1 MLKHDHLEERSRQLT
16 QEVAKLRHEI
26 EVLKKANRDL
36 YLALTTTAEHGD
48 IIESQ
53 LQEANERLKVEVEE
67 RRRTAA
73 TLQALV
79 EIISRR
85 KADLEIVVKTIME
98 HGDVMDTQ
106 WAQKLSEMNEIATL
120 DGLTQIPNR
129 RRFDQHLQYQWKQMV
144 REQAS
149 LSMILCD
156 IDHFK
161 QYNDAYG
168 HLAGDQCL
176 QTVANALAQCVNRPS
191 DLVARFGGEE
201 FAAIL
206 PQTSLKGAVRVAARM
221 QAELAALQIPH
232 LSSLVSPYVTL
243 SIGVASI
250 IPTGNDEPKMLLDE
264 ADQYLYTAKQLGRNR
279 IVSHAEEVLQSA

>member
-1 MLKHDHLEERSRQLT
+1 MLKRDHLEERSRQLT

-26 EVLKKANRDL
+26 EILKKANRDL

-106 WAQKLSEMNEIATL
+106 WAQKLSEMSEIATL

-176 QTVANALAQCVNRPS
+176 QTVAKALAQCVNRPS

-206 PQTSLKGAVRVAARM
+206 PQTSLKGAVRVAQRM
-221 QAELAALQIPH
+221 QAKLAVLQISH

-250 IPTGNDEPKMLLDE
+250 VPTGTDEPKMLLDE
-264 ADQYLYTAKQLGRNR
+264 ADQHLYTAKQLGRNR
-279 IVSHAEEVLQSA
+279 IVSHTEEVLRSA